1 MSSLRRLFLI
11 IALTCMWSPSFLFIK
26 LAVAELPPLT
36 IVTLRVGLA
45 TVVLGLIL
53 LYKRRALPRDL
64 NFWFCAS
71 IMALFS
77 SVLPFV
83 LFCYAEQTIESALA
97 AILNGCS
104 PMFTA
109 LLAHAFLPS
118 DRLSPQKMVGIALS
132 SAGLLLMFTPNIQQ
146 GFSGTTLGISAAAT
160 AAFCY
165 ALSHVYAKKYQAGYT
180 PFVVPTAQL
189 LCSTL
194 MLLPLAFYY
203 DAPLSLPM
211 PSLSAIMGILGLC
224 LFGTIFAFIIYYK
237 LLDHCGPTS
246 ISMVAC
252 FFPVVG
258 MLLGFIFL
266 GETMTW
272 GGFGASSLIFLGLL
286 FVTETVNVK
295 PLLARLQGGMTR
307 RVPLSQEH
315 ER

>member
-1 MSSLRRLFLI
+1 MSSLRRLLLI

-26 LAVAELPPLT
+26 LAVAELPPFT

-53 LYKRRALPRDL
+53 LYKRRAMPLDL
-64 NFWFCAS
+64 NFWMSAS

-83 LFCYAEQTIESALA
+83 LFCYAEQSIESALA

-109 LLAHAFLPS
+109 LVAHAFLPS

-132 SAGLLLMFTPNIQQ
+132 SAGLMFLFMPNIQQ
-146 GFSGTTLGISAAAT
+146 GFSGTTLGILAGAT

-165 ALSHVYAKKYQAGYT
+165 AVSHVYAKKYQAGYT

-189 LCSTL
+189 LCSTV
-194 MLLPLAFYY
+194 MLLPLTFYC
-203 DAPLSLPM
+203 DTPWNLPM
-211 PSLSAIMGILGLC
+211 PSLSAMMGIGGLC
-224 LFGTIFAFIIYYK
+224 LFGTVFAFIIYYK
-237 LLDHCGPTS
+237 LLDHCGPTA

-266 GETMTW
+266 GETLTW
-272 GGFGASSLIFLGLL
+272 GALGASSLIFMGLMV
-286 FVTETVNVK
+286 VTETLDVK
-295 PLLARLQGGMTR
+295 PILARFQPAKSRGATIPQNIDG
-307 RVPLSQEH
+307 
-315 ER
+315 